1 MIVVSCNFCQKSI
14 FNIFSCLLCL
24 VPTAAMSFIVL
35 SDEIWSPQIHR
46 QSIPT
51 TYAPKHSHHLCTF
64 SSKLIVCYKKVLL
77 VCSFS
82 IRTSNILPCFNVLIF
97 FVNLILKSFMAN
109 STFLHSKINLQNTQN
124 LSLSNHIPEMRFSM

>member
-1 MIVVSCNFCQKSI
+1 MNMIVVSCNFCQKYI

-24 VPTAAMSFIVL
+24 VPTDAMTFIVL
-35 SDEIWSPQIHR
+35 GDEIWSPQIHR

-51 TYAPKHSHHLCTF
+51 THAPKHSHHLCTF

-97 FVNLILKSFMAN
+97 FVNLILKSSYSSSYSCMF
-109 STFLHSKINLQNTQN
+109 
-124 LSLSNHIPEMRFSM
+124 